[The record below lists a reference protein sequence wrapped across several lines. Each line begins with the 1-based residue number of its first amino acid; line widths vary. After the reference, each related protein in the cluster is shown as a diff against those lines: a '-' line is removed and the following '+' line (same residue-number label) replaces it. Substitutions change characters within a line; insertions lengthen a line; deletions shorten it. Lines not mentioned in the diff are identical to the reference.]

1 MSGGNWGGCAG
12 CWLREGAGDGE
23 RARAAEHGAQFGAW
37 QRVGAGGGDGA
48 RGEGQ
53 AGRRYRG
60 QDTDEHHE
68 QDPVA
73 PAPGRPRADTVAW

>member
-1 MSGGNWGGCAG
+1 MSGGNWGGCAR
-12 CWLREGAGDGE
+12 CWAREDAGGGE
-23 RARAAEHGAQFGAW
+23 RARAAEHGAQFGAR
-37 QRVGAGGGDGA
+37 QRVGTGGGDGA

-60 QDTDEHHE
+60 QDADEHHE

-73 PAPGRPRADTVAW
+73 LAPGRPRADAVA